1 MNDFK
6 QETNENAGDS
16 LHATMPG
23 GEQQGNKSLT
33 NSIAIAYG
41 DGIGKEI
48 MRATLDI
55 LDAAGAGLE
64 YEEVKIGK
72 EMYLGGHQ
80 SGIAPEAWDILRRNP
95 VFLKGPITTPQGG
108 GYKSL
113 NVTIRKT
120 LGLFANV
127 RPCRAYT
134 PYVDS
139 NFPDMDLVVVRENE
153 EDLYAGIE
161 HQQTAEVVQ
170 CLKLVSRPGCERVIR
185 YAFEYARAHGRK
197 KVTCMSKDNIMKH
210 TDGLFHSVFDEIA
223 KEYPDLENDHYII
236 DIGSALLADRPE
248 QFDVIVTLNLYGDIV
263 SDITAQVAGSVGL
276 GGSAN
281 IGDGISMFEAIHG
294 SAPDIA
300 GKGIANPSGLIHAA
314 CMMLTHIGKGD
325 IGARIQNALL
335 RTLEEGIHTG
345 DLYSEAYTSR
355 KVGTQEFAQEV
366 IKHLGQEPKHL
377 KVVKPKANSK
387 PIRVEVTPF
396 KPANKKLTGVDV
408 FIDWV
413 LDERDPNVL
422 GKQLEAIAAD
432 DFKLKMITNRGVK
445 VYPNGF
451 PETFCTD
458 HWRCRFISAEDGG
471 KDVEGNKIAAPVTYA
486 QITGLLQRLTNANLN
501 FIKIENLYE
510 INGKR
515 AYSLGQGE

>member
-1 MNDFK
+1 MEDKFK
-6 QETNENAGDS
+6 QKTNVSQGDS
-16 LHATMPG
+16 TTMPERAKSG
-23 GEQQGNKSLT
+23 QGSLS
-33 NSIAIAYG
+33 NSIAVAYG
-41 DGIGKEI
+41 DGIGREI
-48 MRATLDI
+48 MQATLDI
-55 LDAAGAGLE
+55 LDAAGANLE

-72 EMYLGGHQ
+72 EMYLEGYQ
-80 SGIAPEAWDILRRNP
+80 SGIAPDAWDILRRNP

-139 NFPDMDLVVVRENE
+139 NFADMDLVVVRENE

-170 CLKLVSRPGCERVIR
+170 CLKLVSRPGCERVVR
-185 YAFEYARAHGRK
+185 YAFEYARTHGRK

-210 TDGLFHSVFDEIA
+210 TDGLFHRVFDEIA
-223 KEYPDLENDHYII
+223 KEYPDLESEHYII

-281 IGDGISMFEAIHG
+281 IGNSISMFEAIHG

-300 GKGIANPSGLIHAA
+300 GKGIANPSGLIHGA
-314 CMMLTHIGKGD
+314 CMMLDHIGKAD

-335 RTLEEGIHTG
+335 RTLEDGIHTG

-355 KVGTQEFAQEV
+355 RVGTRDFAKAV
-366 IKHLGQEPKHL
+366 IARLGQEPVHL
-377 KVVKPKANSK
+377 KAIQPKANSK
-387 PIRVEVTPF
+387 PIQIKTTPF

-413 LDERDPNVL
+413 LDDRNPHVL
-422 GKQLEAIAAD
+422 GRQLEEIAAD

-458 HWRCRFISAEDGG
+458 HWRCRFIAAEDAG
-471 KDVEGNKIAAPVTYA
+471 KDVQGNPVSVPVSYE
-486 QITGLLQRLTNANLN
+486 QITGLLQRLTVAGLN

>member
-1 MNDFK
+1 MK
-6 QETNENAGDS
+6 EQWNADNSAMGNAS
-16 LHATMPG
+16 SP
-23 GEQQGNKSLT
+23 QSQGSTAESKSLS
-33 NSIAIAYG
+33 NRIAVAFG
-41 DGIGKEI
+41 DGIGPEI

-55 LDAAGAGLE
+55 LEAAGAGLE

-72 EMYLGGHQ
+72 EMYLSGHP
-80 SGIAPEAWDILRRNP
+80 SGIAPDAWDILRRNR

-127 RPCRAYT
+127 RPCRAFT

-185 YAFEYARAHGRK
+185 YAFEYARANGRK

-210 TDGLFHSVFDEIA
+210 TDGLFHSIFDEVA
-223 KEYPDLENDHYII
+223 KEYPDIENEHHII

-281 IGDGISMFEAIHG
+281 IGEPISMFEAIHG

-314 CMMLTHIGKGD
+314 CMMLAHMGKND
-325 IGARIQNALL
+325 IAVRIQNALL
-335 RTLEEGIHTG
+335 RTLEDGIHTG
-345 DLYSEAYTSR
+345 DLYSEAYTR
-355 KVGTQEFAQEV
+355 QRVGTKEFAKALIER
-366 IKHLGQEPKHL
+366 LGQKPKHL
-377 KVVKPKANSK
+377 KEVEPSAAQKPIEVKVKPF
-387 PIRVEVTPF
+387 V
-396 KPANKKLTGVDV
+396 PANKKLVGVDV
-408 FIDWV
+408 FIDWAV
-413 LDERDPNVL
+413 GERDPNEL
-422 GKQLEAIAAD
+422 GRALEEIAKA

-458 HWRCRFISAEDGG
+458 HWRCRFIAAANGGTEAGG
-471 KDVEGNKIAAPVTYA
+471 KPRMAAVTYE
-486 QITGLLQRLTNANLN
+486 QITGLLQRLAVEGLN

-510 INGKR
+510 INGER